1 MLQLGEEPN
10 FATYS
15 MPPARARLV
24 PGGMMRGFMLAS
36 VLCAPW
42 SAAYAQTGGAT
53 FPYEPLGSI
62 DVATGESSIFM
73 LNQTRYLLD
82 NIFCG
87 YQDHAGL
94 WNPAFAGV
102 RRGRRTVGLP
112 RGCEKRGGGCR
123 APRRAGRGGAGGLG
137 GCA

>member
-102 RRGRRTVGLP
+102 RRGRRTVVSFDFDILDSGNIHSACSAQSQPSSL
-112 RGCEKRGGGCR
+112 
-123 APRRAGRGGAGGLG
+123 
-137 GCA
+137 